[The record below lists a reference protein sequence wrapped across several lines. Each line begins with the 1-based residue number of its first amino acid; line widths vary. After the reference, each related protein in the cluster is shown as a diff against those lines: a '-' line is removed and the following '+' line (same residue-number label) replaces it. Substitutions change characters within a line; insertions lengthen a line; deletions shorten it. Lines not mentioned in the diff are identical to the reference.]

1 MSNTLAIAAVTAT
14 LQRLLAVG
22 ATAGLPPGTPG
33 GLSLSNTRV
42 TAVPPDRARA
52 HGEAVNQLNLH
63 LLHVSP
69 NAALRNRDQAA
80 AALDLHYLITA
91 YPAQDDEL
99 GAHILLGQAVK
110 ILLDHAHLG
119 PDAVRG
125 ALPGAD
131 LEAQL
136 EHVRL
141 TPRTLTTEELARV
154 WAMYQTPAR
163 PALLY
168 TAAVVLIDAQARP
181 SALPVLRVGRSVAP
195 DLDPGLPR
203 VDAVE
208 PAELRAG
215 QALRIRGRH
224 LRGDDTTIRL
234 VHPRLADPVE
244 LPVEPGPAPGLL
256 TATLPADPAR
266 VPAGIHALTVVARRG
281 EHERSSNAVALV
293 VRPEIVT
300 PLPHAVARDGAGAA
314 TISLEVRPHVLADQR
329 VALVLG
335 DREHPAA
342 PRSSREAGVTVTIA
356 AAAPG
361 SYPARL
367 RVDGVDS
374 SLLVDPGASPPQFDP
389 ERRVVIT

>member
-1 MSNTLAIAAVTAT
+1 MSNTLAIAAVTAA

-33 GLSLSNTRV
+33 NLSLSNTRV

-69 NAALRNRDQAA
+69 NPALRNRDHAQ

-91 YPAQDDEL
+91 YGAQDDEL

-136 EHVRL
+136 ERVRL
-141 TPRTLTTEELARV
+141 TPRPLTTEELARV

-163 PALLY
+163 PSLLY
-168 TAAVVLIDAQARP
+168 TAAVVLIDAPAGP
-181 SALPVLRVGRSVAP
+181 SALPVLRVGRHVAP
-195 DLDPGLPR
+195 ALDPGFPR
-203 VDAVE
+203 VDALE
-208 PAELRAG
+208 PRELRAG
-215 QALRIRGRH
+215 QTLRVRGRH
-224 LRGDDTTIRL
+224 LRGDDTKIRL
-234 VHPRLADPVE
+234 VHPRVAAAVE
-244 LPVEPGPAPGLL
+244 LTPDAGPAPGLL
-256 TATLPADPAR
+256 VAALPADPAGLA
-266 VPAGIHALTVVARRG
+266 AGIHALTVVTRSGDR
-281 EHERSSNAVALV
+281 ERSSNAVPLV
-293 VRPEIVT
+293 VLPEIVT
-300 PLPHAVARDGAGAA
+300 PLPRSVPRDVAGNAVITLD
-314 TISLEVRPHVLADQR
+314 VRPHVLGLQR

-335 DREHPAA
+335 DREHLAA
-342 PRSSREAGVTVTIA
+342 PRTDAASTISVTVP

-361 SYPARL
+361 SYPVRL

-374 SLLVDPGASPPQFDP
+374 SLLVDPPTDPPQFDP
-389 ERRVVIT
+389 ERRLVIT